1 MKVHSIESL
10 GAVDGPGLRFV
21 VFLPGCPLR
30 CRYCHNPDAQAFDG
44 GEEVTLDELRRR
56 IERMRSYFGASY
68 APGAARPTGGVTVSG
83 GDPLARPDDAAAL
96 VALCHELG
104 VHVALDT
111 AAGWRE
117 GEAAAALAV
126 AARADLLILD
136 IKHPDAGKCRQLTGR
151 GNEGAF
157 RLLAAA
163 QARGQPVWI
172 RHVAVPGFTDE
183 ATVRALAAA
192 LKPYPCVERVDLLGF
207 HRLGEEKYAAL
218 KRPYPMG
225 DTPDFGPV
233 ELARLRQILHAKT
246 VVQ

>member
-1 MKVHSIESL
+1 MRIHSIETL
-10 GAVDGPGLRFV
+10 GTVDGPGLRCV

-56 IERMRSYFGASY
+56 IERMRTYFGASY
-68 APGAARPTGGVTVSG
+68 TPDAVQPTGGVTISG

-96 VALCHELG
+96 IALCHELG

-117 GEAAAALAV
+117 GEATAALAV

-136 IKHPDAGKCRQLTGR
+136 IKHPDAEKCRQLTGR
-151 GNEGAF
+151 GHEGAF
-157 RLLAAA
+157 RLLDAA
-163 QARGQPVWI
+163 QIRGQPVWI

-183 ATVRALAAA
+183 ATVHALAAA
-192 LKPYPCVERVDLLGF
+192 LRPYSCVVRVDLLGF

-225 DTPDFGPV
+225 DTPGFPLD
-233 ELARLRQILHAKT
+233 ELTRLTNLLRRA
-246 VVQ
+246 